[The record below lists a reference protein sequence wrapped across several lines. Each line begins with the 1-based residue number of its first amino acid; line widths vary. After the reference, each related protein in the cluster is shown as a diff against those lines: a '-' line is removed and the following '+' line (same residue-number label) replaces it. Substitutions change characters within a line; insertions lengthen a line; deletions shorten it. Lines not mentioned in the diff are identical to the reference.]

1 VVLPVSLE
9 PVGSI
14 TTVQDGNA
22 SEAWFGGA
30 LARKISVKRESAAAA
45 SLESLAAATM
55 KSWITFQRAPRIQ
68 PRRRSDEHCRG
79 ESRRFPRVGLAAS
92 ATPMPRRRIRAV
104 VTAEI
109 ELQTGTPA
117 FYVEHASWQLVP
129 YYSSVKTADCRSS
142 VCVIFCTSAVGDS
155 TLSGSTLNDV
165 LAVGVQKV

>member
-1 VVLPVSLE
+1 MATTRLLGDGFRGTDLDWRQITLNLPAVAPIKSPSSRPGSFLPARSWCRSSLSNC
-9 PVGSI
+9 SI

-22 SEAWFGGA
+22 SGSWSGRS
-30 LARKISVKRESAAAA
+30 LARKISAKRESAAAA

-104 VTAEI
+104 VTAEV
-109 ELQTGTPA
+109 ELQP
-117 FYVEHASWQLVP
+117 VHPPL
-129 YYSSVKTADCRSS
+129 R
-142 VCVIFCTSAVGDS
+142 
-155 TLSGSTLNDV
+155 
-165 LAVGVQKV
+165 